1 MQSQFHYNMR
11 GSFPDP
17 GFQDSGLR
25 AGTGALLRVRLMYGI
40 SVRER
45 DMSRG
50 GSRRILM
57 TVWPNHIKP
66 LSDEHGCSQPKP

>member
-45 DMSRG
+45 DMSQG
-50 GSRRILM
+50 GGGGG
-57 TVWPNHIKP
+57 
-66 LSDEHGCSQPKP
+66 EAGGF